1 MTRYTVSAVS
11 QPCLV
16 LIAARDLL
24 PPLKERTGGAND
36 EVLAFTDT
44 DALRALEAVVSR
56 RPHTVALERM
66 FAATPRGAAFI
77 NRIKADPNLIGSE
90 LRIVSHDS
98 DYTRVLPRP
107 AIQAPAPAASAP
119 STGGVV
125 GAAATTALI
134 VPATLDQRGT
144 RRAPRFKIASDLSML
159 LDGNAARLVDLS
171 EVGAQVIS
179 PTVLK
184 PNQRVRAV
192 LTDDHGALR
201 FNAAVA
207 WAFFE
212 IPPQRGP
219 HYRAGVNFVDA
230 DGNAVG
236 AFCIRHKQP

>member
-1 MTRYTVSAVS
+1 MSP
-11 QPCLV
+11 PCTV
-16 LIAARDLL
+16 LIAAPDLL
-24 PPLKERTGGAND
+24 PALTERIGAVD
-36 EVLAFTDT
+36 AEVVTFTDA
-44 DALRALEAVVSR
+44 DALRALQAIVSR
-56 RPHTVALERM
+56 RPTTIALERQ
-66 FAATPRGAAFI
+66 FAATPRGAALI
-77 NRIKADPNLIGSE
+77 NRIKADPALHGSE

-107 AIQAPAPAASAP
+107 AAPAQASAASATASAATIAAAPAAVAAPAP
-119 STGGVV
+119 
-125 GAAATTALI
+125 
-134 VPATLDQRGT
+134 LDQRGT
-144 RRAPRFKIASDLSML
+144 RRAPRFRIAGDMSML

-184 PNQRVRAV
+184 PSQRVRAV

-212 IPPQRGP
+212 IPSQRGP
-219 HYRAGVNFVDA
+219 QYRAGVNFVDA

-236 AFCIRHKQP
+236 AFCLRHKQS

>member
-1 MTRYTVSAVS
+1 MSP
-11 QPCLV
+11 PCTV
-16 LIAARDLL
+16 LIAAPDLL
-24 PPLKERTGGAND
+24 PALTQRIGAVD
-36 EVLAFTDT
+36 ADVVTFADA
-44 DALRALEAVVSR
+44 DALRALQAIVSR
-56 RPHTVALERM
+56 RPATIALERQ
-66 FAATPRGAAFI
+66 FAATPRGAALI
-77 NRIKADPNLIGSE
+77 NRIKADPALHGSE

-107 AIQAPAPAASAP
+107 AAPPQAPAAAVSPAA
-119 STGGVV
+119 T
-125 GAAATTALI
+125 AAAA
-134 VPATLDQRGT
+134 PAAVAAPAPLDQRGT
-144 RRAPRFKIASDLSML
+144 RRAPRFRIAGDMSML

-184 PNQRVRAV
+184 PSQRVRAV

-212 IPPQRGP
+212 IPSQRGP
-219 HYRAGVNFVDA
+219 QYRAGVNFVDA

-236 AFCIRHKQP
+236 AFCLRHKQS